1 MSVIGKEVL
10 IQPGCSFNR
19 KPMTERFFAEKSYRQ
34 PLKNMIE
41 VDNLSKT
48 FKIYHHRK
56 GFFGSFVNLFSRKHR
71 VIRAVDSVSFTVQR
85 GEIIGYLGPNGA
97 GKSTTIKMLTG
108 ILVPSSGSVTVNG
121 YVPHRQRKENAKH
134 IGVVFGQRSH
144 LWFDLPVQ
152 ESFELLQRIYRI
164 PQTQY
169 RDNVEMFDELLSL
182 GDFFQTPVRQ
192 LSLGQRMRADIA
204 AALLH
209 NPDVLFLDEPTIG
222 LDVVAKARIRQFI
235 QKINAERQVTVVLT
249 THDLDDVEKL
259 CKRVILIDNARLCF
273 DGKLTTLRQLLST
286 ERLLTVDYAEIYPDI
301 SIPNAHITFQEGA
314 RVQYRFSPEE
324 ISTADLIGAI
334 LQKFKIVDISVQEPD
349 IEELIKTVYEDNLTL
364 ERKLVEPIPSDI
376 GKLT

>member
-1 MSVIGKEVL
+1 
-10 IQPGCSFNR
+10 
-19 KPMTERFFAEKSYRQ
+19 
-34 PLKNMIE
+34 MIK
-41 VDNLSKT
+41 VDNLSKS
-48 FKIYHHRK
+48 FKVYHHRK

-71 VIRAVDSVSFTVQR
+71 LVQAVDSVSFSVAR
-85 GEIIGYLGPNGA
+85 GEVVGYLGPNGA

-108 ILVPSSGSVTVNG
+108 ILVPTSGSVTVNG
-121 YVPHRQRKENAKH
+121 YISHRQRKENAKH

-144 LWFDLPVQ
+144 LWFDLPVR

-164 PQTQY
+164 PRAQY
-169 RDNVEMFDELLSL
+169 HHNVEVFDELLSL

-209 NPDVLFLDEPTIG
+209 DPDVLFLDEPTIG
-222 LDVVAKARIRQFI
+222 LDVVAKARIREFI

-249 THDLDDVEKL
+249 THDLNDVEKL

-273 DGKLTTLRQLLST
+273 DGELAALRRLLST
-286 ERLLTVDYAEIYPDI
+286 ERILSVDYAETYPDI
-301 SIPNAHITFQEGA
+301 SIPNAHVTYQEGT

-334 LQKFKIVDISVQEPD
+334 LQRFKIVDISVQDPD
-349 IEELIKTVYEDNLTL
+349 IEELIKTVYEDNLAL
-364 ERKLVEPIPSDI
+364 AQKLAETDVID
-376 GKLT
+376 LTNRQSIR

>member
-1 MSVIGKEVL
+1 
-10 IQPGCSFNR
+10 
-19 KPMTERFFAEKSYRQ
+19 
-34 PLKNMIE
+34 MIE

-48 FKIYHHRK
+48 FKVYHHRK
-56 GFFGSFVNLFSRKHR
+56 GFFGSFANLFSRKHH
-71 VIRAVDSVSFTVQR
+71 VVQAVDRVSFTVKR
-85 GEIIGYLGPNGA
+85 GEIVGYLGPNGA

-108 ILVPSSGSVTVNG
+108 ILVPTSGSVTVNG
-121 YVPHRQRKENAKH
+121 YIPHRQRKENAKY

-152 ESFELLQRIYRI
+152 ESFELLQHIYRI
-164 PQTQY
+164 PETQY
-169 RDNVEMFDELLSL
+169 RYNVEMFDELLNL

-259 CKRVILIDNARLCF
+259 CKTRH
-273 DGKLTTLRQLLST
+273 S
-286 ERLLTVDYAEIYPDI
+286 
-301 SIPNAHITFQEGA
+301 H
-314 RVQYRFSPEE
+314 
-324 ISTADLIGAI
+324 
-334 LQKFKIVDISVQEPD
+334 
-349 IEELIKTVYEDNLTL
+349 
-364 ERKLVEPIPSDI
+364 
-376 GKLT
+376 

>member
-1 MSVIGKEVL
+1 
-10 IQPGCSFNR
+10 
-19 KPMTERFFAEKSYRQ
+19 
-34 PLKNMIE
+34 MIE
-41 VDNLSKT
+41 VDKLSKT

-85 GEIIGYLGPNGA
+85 GEIVGYLGPNGA

-121 YVPHRQRKENAKH
+121 YTPHRQRKENAKR

-164 PQTQY
+164 PQAQY
-169 RDNVEMFDELLSL
+169 RHNVEVFDELLNL
-182 GDFFQTPVRQ
+182 GDFFQMPVRQ

-222 LDVVAKARIRQFI
+222 LDVVAKARIREFI
-235 QKINAERQVTVVLT
+235 QQINAEREVTVVLT

-273 DGKLTTLRQLLST
+273 DGELATLRRLLST

-301 SIPNAHITFQEGA
+301 GIPKAHVTFQEGA

-324 ISTADLIGAI
+324 VSTADLIGAI
-334 LQKFKIVDISVQEPD
+334 LQKFKIIDISVQEPD
-349 IEELIKTVYEDNLTL
+349 IEELIKTVYEDNLAL
-364 ERKLVEPIPSDI
+364 ERRLAKPTSSKTQVN
-376 GKLT
+376 

>member
-1 MSVIGKEVL
+1 
-10 IQPGCSFNR
+10 
-19 KPMTERFFAEKSYRQ
+19 
-34 PLKNMIE
+34 MIE
-41 VDNLSKT
+41 VDNLSKA
-48 FKIYHHRK
+48 FKVYHHRK

-71 VIRAVDSVSFTVQR
+71 TVQAVDRVSFTVAR
-85 GEIIGYLGPNGA
+85 GEIVGYLGPNGA

-121 YVPHRQRKENAKH
+121 YIPHRQRKENAKH

-152 ESFELLQRIYRI
+152 ESFELLRRIYRI
-164 PQTQY
+164 PQTEY
-169 RDNVEMFDELLSL
+169 RHNVEVFDELLNL

-235 QKINAERQVTVVLT
+235 QRINAERQVTVVLT

-259 CKRVILIDNARLCF
+259 CKRVILIDNARLRF
-273 DGKLTTLRQLLST
+273 DGELTTLRRLLST
-286 ERLLTVDYAEIYPDI
+286 ERLLSVDYAEVYPDI
-301 SIPNAHITFQEGA
+301 SIPNAHVVYQEGA
-314 RVQYRFSPEE
+314 RVQYQFSPEE
-324 ISTADLIGAI
+324 ISAADLIGVI
-334 LQKFKIVDISVQEPD
+334 LKKFRIVDVSIQEPD
-349 IEELIKTVYEDNLTL
+349 IEDLIKTVYEDNLTL
-364 ERKLVEPIPSDI
+364 ERKLSESVSPDA
-376 GKLT
+376 

>member
-1 MSVIGKEVL
+1 M
-10 IQPGCSFNR
+10 
-19 KPMTERFFAEKSYRQ
+19 
-34 PLKNMIE
+34 
-41 VDNLSKT
+41 
-48 FKIYHHRK
+48 
-56 GFFGSFVNLFSRKHR
+56 NLFSRKHR
-71 VIRAVDSVSFTVQR
+71 IVQAVEEVSFTVKR
-85 GEIIGYLGPNGA
+85 GEIVGYLGPNGA

-108 ILVPSSGSVTVNG
+108 ILVPTSGSVTVNG
-121 YVPHRQRKENAKH
+121 YIPHRQRKENAKH

-164 PQTQY
+164 PEAQY
-169 RDNVEMFDELLSL
+169 RYNVEMFDALLNL

-235 QKINAERQVTVVLT
+235 QKINAEREVTVVLT

-273 DGKLTTLRQLLST
+273 DGELATLRRLLST
-286 ERLLTVDYAEIYPDI
+286 ERLLSVDYAEVYPDI
-301 SIPNAHITFQEGA
+301 SIPNAHVIYRDGA
-314 RVQYRFSPEE
+314 RAQYRFSPEE

-349 IEELIKTVYEDNLTL
+349 IEELIKTVYEDNLML
-364 ERKLVEPIPSDI
+364 ERKLTEPISPDTQA
-376 GKLT
+376 K

>member
-1 MSVIGKEVL
+1 
-10 IQPGCSFNR
+10 
-19 KPMTERFFAEKSYRQ
+19 
-34 PLKNMIE
+34 MIE
-41 VDNLSKT
+41 VNELSKT
-48 FKIYHHRK
+48 FKVYHHRK

-71 VIRAVDSVSFTVQR
+71 IVQAVDKVSFTVAR
-85 GEIIGYLGPNGA
+85 GEIVGYLGPNGA

-121 YVPHRQRKENAKH
+121 YIPHRQRKENAKH

-164 PQTQY
+164 PEAAY
-169 RDNVEMFDELLSL
+169 RQNVEAFDELLNL
-182 GDFFQTPVRQ
+182 GDFFRTPVRQ

-235 QKINAERQVTVVLT
+235 QRVNTERQVTVVLT

-273 DGKLTTLRQLLST
+273 DGELATLRRLLST
-286 ERLLTVDYAEIYPDI
+286 ERLLSVDYAEAYPDVR
-301 SIPNAHITFQEGA
+301 IPNVHIVYQEGA
-314 RVQYRFSPEE
+314 RVQYRFSPEK
-324 ISTADLIGAI
+324 ISAADLIGAI
-334 LQKFKIVDISVQEPD
+334 LKKFRIVDVSIQEPD
-349 IEELIKTVYEDNLTL
+349 IEDLIKTVYEDNLTL
-364 ERKLVEPIPSDI
+364 ERKLVGPLSPGE
-376 GKLT
+376 

>member
-1 MSVIGKEVL
+1 
-10 IQPGCSFNR
+10 
-19 KPMTERFFAEKSYRQ
+19 
-34 PLKNMIE
+34 MIE

-48 FKIYHHRK
+48 FKVYHHRK

-71 VIRAVDSVSFTVQR
+71 IVRAVDRVSFTVAR
-85 GEIIGYLGPNGA
+85 GEIVGYLGPNGA

-121 YVPHRQRKENAKH
+121 YIPHRQRKENAKH

-152 ESFELLQRIYRI
+152 ESFELLQHIYRI
-164 PQTQY
+164 PEAQY
-169 RDNVEMFDELLSL
+169 RHNVEMFDELLDL

-235 QKINAERQVTVVLT
+235 RRINAERQVTVVLT

-259 CKRVILIDNARLCF
+259 CKRVILIDNARLYF
-273 DGKLTTLRQLLST
+273 DGELATLRRLLST
-286 ERLLTVDYAEIYPDI
+286 ERLLSVDYAEAYPDV
-301 SIPNAHITFQEGA
+301 SIPNADIVYQEGA
-314 RVQYRFSPEE
+314 RVQYRFAPEE
-324 ISTADLIGAI
+324 VSAADLIGAI
-334 LQKFKIVDISVQEPD
+334 LERFKIIDMSIQEPD
-349 IEELIKTVYEDNLTL
+349 IEDLIKTVYEDNLTL
-364 ERKLVEPIPSDI
+364 ERRLADPISTDI
-376 GKLT
+376 